1 MEDNRKHP
9 RVLVHWRSA
18 IVTEINGKSETTQ
31 GTTNDISAD
40 GVSVICHR
48 NISPNHVVTVYLLIH
63 TGNEDKPDLVFEA
76 QGKIMNNVLSGK
88 QGGFRLGIQ
97 FTKFAGES
105 KKMLE
110 KYIPKNHGYGA
121 AVTKDV
127 GPPAKAVPDLKTA
140 PAADAA
146 AAAEVAPTEGGA
158 TAAEAGAPEA
168 TPSAADTSPAEDV
181 APAPEAAPTE
191 DSAPAEKPP
200 Q

>member
-1 MEDNRKHP
+1 MEDNRRHP
-9 RVLVHWRSA
+9 RVPVHWRSA
-18 IVTEINGKSETTQ
+18 IVAEINGKSETTQ
-31 GTTNDISAD
+31 GTANDISAD

-110 KYIPKNHGYGA
+110 KYIPKNHGYSA
-121 AVTKDV
+121 AVTKEV
-127 GPPAKAVPDLKTA
+127 APPAKTA
-140 PAADAA
+140 PDVKAEPATEAA
-146 AAAEVAPTEGGA
+146 AVAEAALTEGAA
-158 TAAEAGAPEA
+158 TAAEAGAAEA
-168 TPSAADTSPAEDV
+168 TPPAADASPAED
-181 APAPEAAPTE
+181 
-191 DSAPAEKPP
+191 SASAEKPP

>member
-18 IVTEINGKSETTQ
+18 IVAEINGRSETTQ

-76 QGKIMNNVLSGK
+76 QGKIVNNVLSGK

-110 KYIPKNHGYGA
+110 KYIPKGHGYGA

-127 GPPAKAVPDLKTA
+127 APPAKAAPDVKAAPVEDVAPVAETASSEDAVAAAEVGTNEDTA
-140 PAADAA
+140 PAANA
-146 AAAEVAPTEGGA
+146 
-158 TAAEAGAPEA
+158 
-168 TPSAADTSPAEDV
+168 
-181 APAPEAAPTE
+181 APAE